1 MPSFLVFRIPA
12 SRIAASGKLPST
24 INLKPFKKGI
34 VLNLEEV
41 KQLIDLMKESDLN
54 ELEIEQKDLKLRI
67 RRGSSGQVVASG
79 TAGAQQ
85 LSLPGTSPEQLTP
98 PQSGGKKEEEGVI
111 FIKSPMVGT
120 FYRSPSPESPP
131 YVEPGQ
137 KVKESTVVCII
148 EAMKVMN
155 EIHADLKG
163 TIVEPLVE
171 TGQPVE
177 YGQPLFKVREA

>member
-1 MPSFLVFRIPA
+1 MEPHLGTAISDRMRQPL
-12 SRIAASGKLPST
+12 SGKGT
-24 INLKPFKKGI
+24 A
-34 VLNLEEV
+34 LNLDEV

-54 ELEIEQKDLKLRI
+54 EIEIEQKDLKLRI
-67 RRGSSGQVVASG
+67 RRGFSGQVSASG
-79 TAGAQQ
+79 ISGSHQV
-85 LSLPGTSPEQLTP
+85 SLPGGSPESLP
-98 PQSGGKKEEEGVI
+98 APQKADSTAKKEEEGVSY
-111 FIKSPMVGT
+111 IKSPMVGT

-137 KVKESTVVCII
+137 KVSESTVVCII

-163 TIVEPLVE
+163 TIIDYLVE
-171 TGQPVE
+171 SGQPVE